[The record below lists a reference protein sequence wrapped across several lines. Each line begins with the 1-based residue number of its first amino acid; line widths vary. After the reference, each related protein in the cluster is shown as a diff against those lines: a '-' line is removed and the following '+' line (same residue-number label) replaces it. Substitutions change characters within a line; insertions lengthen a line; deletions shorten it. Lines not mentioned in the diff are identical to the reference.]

1 MPPEPSFEELMV
13 RLRQGDEEAA
23 RHIFQEYAERLIA
36 LARSRLGQRL
46 RQKVDPEDVLQSVYR
61 SFFTRH
67 ARGQLQLDG
76 WDGLWGLLTIITL
89 RKCGRWVERF
99 TSQKRSMAA
108 EVALGGDADSSAW
121 EAVARDP
128 TPVEAAILAETV
140 EDLIQGLEGRERD
153 IVTLGLQGCTV
164 AEISAQVGRTRR
176 TVQRVL
182 KRVQDHLLALR
193 DEGRTGT

>member
-13 RLRQGDEEAA
+13 RLRQGDEAAA
-23 RHIFQEYAERLIA
+23 RHIFEEYAERLIA

-46 RQKVDPEDVLQSVYR
+46 QQKVDPEDVLQSVYR

-67 ARGQLQLDG
+67 ARGQLQLEG
-76 WDGLWGLLTIITL
+76 WDGLWGMLTVITL

-99 TSQKRSMAA
+99 TSQKRNIAA
-108 EVALGGDADSSAW
+108 EVSPAGDGDSASGW

-140 EDLIQGLEGRERD
+140 EHLIAGLEGRERD
-153 IVTLGLQGCTV
+153 IVALCLQGWTV
-164 AEISAQVGRTRR
+164 PEISARVGRTRR

-182 KRVQDHLLALR
+182 KRAQEHLQRLR
-193 DEGRTGT
+193 DDERP

>member
-1 MPPEPSFEELMV
+1 MPPEPSFEELMG
-13 RLRQGDEEAA
+13 RLRQGDEAAA
-23 RHIFQEYAERLIA
+23 RQIFEEYAERLIA

-67 ARGQLQLDG
+67 ARGQLQLEG
-76 WDGLWGLLTIITL
+76 WDGLWGMLTVITL

-99 TSQKRSMAA
+99 TCQKRNVAA
-108 EVALGGDADSSAW
+108 EVPAVGDGDSAGGW

-140 EDLIQGLEGRERD
+140 EQLIQGLEGRERD
-153 IVTLGLQGCTV
+153 IVTLCLQGWTV
-164 AEISAQVGRTRR
+164 PEISARVGRTRR

-182 KRVQDHLLALR
+182 KRAQEHLQRLR
-193 DEGRTGT
+193 DEERI